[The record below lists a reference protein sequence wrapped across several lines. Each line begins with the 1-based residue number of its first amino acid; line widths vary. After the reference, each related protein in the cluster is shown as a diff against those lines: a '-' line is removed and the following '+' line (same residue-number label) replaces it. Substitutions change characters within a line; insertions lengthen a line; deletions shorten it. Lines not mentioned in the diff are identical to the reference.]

1 MDSGTT
7 AEDTWATILTS
18 PGSPAWFAVARRDS
32 RANGADEVYERLR
45 QDLLSGKLLPGQ
57 RLVESEIVE
66 ALGAGRAAVR
76 AALSRLAHDGLV
88 DKEPNRGAR
97 VRMVSEDE
105 AVEITQARA
114 VLEAL
119 AARHA
124 ALNAGPEDI
133 EAMRGLLAEMRELL
147 SQHDLLGYSE
157 CNGRLHQRILAA
169 SRHTTAQRLIANLK
183 AQMVRFQY
191 RTILV
196 RGRANESLAEHTA
209 SVDAIVA
216 RDPDQADAAMR
227 NHLAHVADTLVRTRD
242 TAVVPGSV
250 G

>member
-1 MDSGTT
+1 MTRPE
-7 AEDTWATILTS
+7 AA
-18 PGSPAWFAVARRDS
+18 
-32 RANGADEVYERLR
+32 ANAGDEAYQRLR
-45 QDLLSGKLLPGQ
+45 QDLLAGRLLPGQ
-57 RLVESEIVE
+57 RLVETEIVD
-66 ALGAGRAAVR
+66 ALGVGRAVVR

-105 AVEITQARA
+105 AIEITQARA

-124 ALNAGPEDI
+124 AINAGPEDI
-133 EAMRGLLAEMRELL
+133 EVMRDLLAEMRELL
-147 SQHDLLGYSE
+147 SQHDLLAYSE
-157 CNGRLHQRILAA
+157 CNGRLHQRILTA
-169 SRHTTAQRLIANLK
+169 SRHTTAQRLITNLR

-196 RGRANESLAEHTA
+196 RGRANGSLAEHTA
-209 SVDAIVA
+209 IVDAIVA
-216 RDPDQADAAMR
+216 RDPDKADAEMR

-242 TAVVPGSV
+242 AASLAGS
-250 G
+250 GAAPAPLGSGTH

>member
-1 MDSGTT
+1 
-7 AEDTWATILTS
+7 
-18 PGSPAWFAVARRDS
+18 
-32 RANGADEVYERLR
+32 
-45 QDLLSGKLLPGQ
+45 
-57 RLVESEIVE
+57 
-66 ALGAGRAAVR
+66 
-76 AALSRLAHDGLV
+76 
-88 DKEPNRGAR
+88 
-97 VRMVSEDE
+97 MVSEDE

-133 EAMRGLLAEMRELL
+133 EAMRGLLAEMRDLL
-147 SQHDLLGYSE
+147 GQHDLLGYSE

-209 SVDAIVA
+209 IVDAIVA

-242 TAVVPGSV
+242 TAGVPGSV
-250 G
+250 A

>member
-1 MDSGTT
+1 MLVGSGS
-7 AEDTWATILTS
+7 AV
-18 PGSPAWFAVARRDS
+18 GSAVARRDT
-32 RANGADEVYERLR
+32 RANGADEVYQRLR
-45 QDLLSGKLLPGQ
+45 QDLLSGRLMAGQ

-66 ALGAGRAAVR
+66 APGAGRAAVR
-76 AALSRLAHDGLV
+76 AALSRLAHEGLV

-133 EAMRGLLAEMRELL
+133 EAMRGLLAEMRDLL
-147 SQHDLLGYSE
+147 GQHDLLGYSE

-169 SRHTTAQRLIANLK
+169 SRHATAQRLIANLK

-209 SVDAIVA
+209 IVDAIVA
-216 RDPDQADAAMR
+216 RDPDQADVAMR
-227 NHLAHVADTLVRTRD
+227 DHLAHVADTLVRTRD
-242 TAVVPGSV
+242 SAGVPGAV